1 MNPIRKIIDYLNE
14 RTAEYNAG
22 NPTITDEEWDAQ
34 YFHLQEL
41 EEKTGYRYPDS
52 PTQSIQYEIKEKL
65 NKSEHQIPMRS
76 LAKTKDVGQLAEFF
90 GDKEYVASV
99 KMDGLSL
106 SLTYRDGKLV
116 SAVTRGNGEIGEDVT
131 HNARIIKNIPQTI
144 NCEIE
149 IVINGEIICPTDT
162 FEENFAD
169 DYKNPRNFASGSIRL
184 LNSNECDNRKLKFI
198 AWDCVKGT
206 GFETYVERL
215 SFITLLGF
223 DIAPWMK
230 KPEVLSYHYVIDWL
244 KINANTNKYPLDG
257 IVFRFNDIAYG
268 ESLGSTAHHPNHSIA
283 FKFTDESV
291 TTYLRNIEYEPSRNG
306 VLTPIAIFEPV
317 ELEGSIVSRASLHNL
332 SVMAELN
339 DGYCHV
345 GDELEI
351 IKSNQIIP
359 QVISWRHPTQ
369 EIPVAIRIPSKC
381 PECGATLEIKES
393 DSGVKTLVC
402 SNEKCPCRLIN
413 QLDHFCG
420 KKGLDIKGLS
430 KATLEKLIDWG
441 WIESKIDIFHLD
453 KYESEWVKK
462 PGFGVKS
469 VNKILV
475 AIEAARFTTLSAFI
489 SSLGIPLVGSTVS
502 KLLEKKCLTY
512 EQFRDDVLNDTFSF
526 ANWDGIGIEINKA
539 LKTYD
544 YNEADLIAAELKFD
558 YNCIPE
564 EGEFPSF
571 AGKRYAITGNILMG
585 RNQLIDYI
593 ERHGGTVTSSVSKKT
608 DYLIANQPENTSKYK
623 NAIAYGTKIITEQEF
638 FSLLEI

>member
-144 NCEIE
+144 NCEVE

-244 KINANTNKYPLDG
+244 KIAANTNKYPLDG

-571 AGKRYAITGNILMG
+571 AGKRYAITGNISMG